1 MIFLI
6 FHFSLLLK
14 QRVCSNLTVR
24 NINALFWLQMNDHT
38 VIVAACRSPI
48 GEFNKD
54 FASVSASDI
63 GASVIREA
71 LKKSQLLNETES
83 ISEVIMGQVYSAG
96 CGQNPARQ
104 AAISAGESY
113 TFFLN
118 YLLEDL

>member
-1 MIFLI
+1 MNDFFLI
-6 FHFSLLLK
+6 PFFIAFETASL
-14 QRVCSNLTVR
+14 SNLTVR
-24 NINALFWLQMNDHT
+24 NITTLFYLQMNDHT

-118 YLLEDL
+118 YLL